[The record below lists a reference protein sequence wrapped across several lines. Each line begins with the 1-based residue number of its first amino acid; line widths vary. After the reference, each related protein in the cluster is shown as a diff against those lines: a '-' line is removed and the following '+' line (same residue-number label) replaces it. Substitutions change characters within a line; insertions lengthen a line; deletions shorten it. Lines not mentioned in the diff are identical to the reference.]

1 MAKKG
6 TPHSG
11 VLYRSPTGDLYFM
24 RDNFRKP
31 RKLGPELRERVEM
44 AAKKVGSRDFVSF
57 HLPKKILDELEA
69 LFGPLIGAWWIW
81 GP

>member
-11 VLYRSPTGDLYFM
+11 VLYRSPTGDIYFM
-24 RDNFRKP
+24 RDNFRKA
-31 RKLGPELRERVEM
+31 RKLDRELGQRVM
-44 AAKKVGSRDFVSF
+44 AAKRSRDSASF
-57 HLPKKILDELEA
+57 HLPKKILEELED
-69 LFGPLIGAWWIW
+69 LFGPLIGAWLIW

>member
-11 VLYRSPTGDLYFM
+11 VLYRSPTGDMYFM
-24 RDNFRKP
+24 RDNFKKP
-31 RKLGPELRERVEM
+31 RKLDPALSERVQM
-44 AAKKVGSRDFVSF
+44 AGRKSKEYASF
-57 HLPKKILDELEA
+57 HLPKSILDELEE
-69 LFGPLIGAWWIW
+69 LFGPLIGAWLIW

>member
-6 TPHSG
+6 TTHSG
-11 VLYRSPTGDLYFM
+11 ILYRSPTGDLYFM
-24 RDNFRKP
+24 RDNQRKP
-31 RKLGPELRERVEM
+31 RKLDRELRERVEM
-44 AAKKVGSRDFVSF
+44 AAMKVGSKEFVTY
-57 HLPKKILDELEA
+57 HLPKSILDDLED

>member
-11 VLYRSPTGDLYFM
+11 ILYRSPTGDLYFM
-24 RDNFRKP
+24 RDNQRKP
-31 RKLGPELRERVEM
+31 RKLDPELRERVQM
-44 AAKKVGSRDFVSF
+44 AAMKVGSKQFVTY
-57 HLPKKILDELEA
+57 HLPKSILDDLEH